1 MYANDTSHCSLF
13 SKHNVQG
20 NVESHLVRT
29 LHEHIAVQ
37 SIVLFTCANFSCVRR
52 LTKEEKKQQKEE
64 ERKEKE
70 RKKLEKE
77 KEKERKK
84 REEARMKNR
93 LKGLKAF
100 KVLIHTFEYRAL
112 GHGCPTI

>member
-1 MYANDTSHCSLF
+1 MVSLCSHS
-13 SKHNVQG
+13 SRHETNVQDHSSAYSSP
-20 NVESHLVRT
+20 VD
-29 LHEHIAVQ
+29 
-37 SIVLFTCANFSCVRR
+37 SIFTCARFSCVCR

-64 ERKEKE
+64 EKKERE

-100 KVLIHTFEYRAL
+100 KVCTHT
-112 GHGCPTI
+112 